1 MGLRIDDRF
10 NMADW
15 DEMESFIAR
24 THGKSH
30 VMRDRPIFEWFYCRN
45 LVDAGMANVV
55 VARHNSELV
64 AILGYVPTAFLYAGD
79 RVQGAWTALWHALP
93 EHRHGVGALLMR
105 RLAELFDVVA
115 GQGAS
120 DMNRAIV
127 KVLGHSF
134 IETIPKVVLV
144 LDQEEISA
152 SLPGYEVT
160 PFRPATPHDSHE
172 AARPLEF
179 SSYSPQWRHY
189 PDLQFST
196 VRDFEYLNHRYVKY
210 PFMDYE
216 VLVLGQPKTPS
227 VAVLRVIDS
236 SVGVRVGRLLEF
248 FGPDIR
254 DFGDQSTALLDQ
266 VVARC
271 QSEGCGYMD
280 FYCTSPDSIA
290 LFQEYGFARDDAGDF
305 PSLLDPVDF
314 SRRRQNLECYVNPDL
329 RPRLPNWQ
337 STLYASR
344 GDGDQD
350 RPNASYAAAMRIG
363 L

>member
-1 MGLRIDDRF
+1 MALRIDDRF

-55 VARHNSELV
+55 VARHSSELV
-64 AILGYVPTAFLYAGD
+64 AILGYVPTAFLYAGE
-79 RVQGAWTALWHALP
+79 RVQGTWTALWYALP

-105 RLAELFDVVA
+105 RLGELFDVVA

-120 DMNRAIV
+120 DMNRAV
-127 KVLGHSF
+127 VRAMGHSF
-134 IETIPKVVLV
+134 VETIPKVILV
-144 LDQEEISA
+144 LDGKEINA
-152 SLPGYEVT
+152 LLPEYVATIFQPVT
-160 PFRPATPHDSHE
+160 RHDSHE
-172 AARPLEF
+172 AARSLEL
-179 SSYSPQWRHY
+179 SSYSPEWNHY
-189 PDLQFST
+189 PDMQFST
-196 VRDFEYLNHRYVKY
+196 LRDFEYLNHRYIKY
-210 PFMDYE
+210 PFMEYE
-216 VLVLGQPKTPS
+216 VLVLGQPETPS

-236 SVGVRVGRLLEF
+236 STGVRVGRLLEF
-248 FGPDIR
+248 FGPDSR
-254 DFGDQSTALLDQ
+254 EFGDQSTALLDQ

-271 QSEGCGYMD
+271 QSQGCSYMD

-290 LFQEYGFARDDAGDF
+290 LFQTYGFARDDAGKF
-305 PSLLDPVDF
+305 PSLLDPIDF

-329 RPRLPNWQ
+329 LPRLPDWQ
-337 STLYASR
+337 ERLYASR

-350 RPNASYAAAMRIG
+350 RPNAAYAAATRIG